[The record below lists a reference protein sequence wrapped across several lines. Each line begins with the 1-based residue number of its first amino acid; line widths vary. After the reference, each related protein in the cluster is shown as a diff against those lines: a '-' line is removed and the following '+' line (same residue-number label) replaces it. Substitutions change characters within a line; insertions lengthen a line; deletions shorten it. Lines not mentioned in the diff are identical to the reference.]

1 MKQLIVKST
10 AFENNK
16 PIPKKYACD
25 GENMNPPLTIDGIP
39 PETKSLA
46 IIVEDPDAPYG
57 TFGHWV
63 VWNLAPTKRI
73 EENTSSGIAGLND
86 FGKHGYGGPC
96 PPYGTHRYI
105 FKIFA
110 LDKQFDLNK
119 DLRRTGLE
127 TAIKANIIAEGKIVG
142 LYSKK

>member
-1 MKQLIVKST
+1 MKQLIVKSA

-16 PIPKKYACD
+16 PIPKKYTCD
-25 GENMNPPLTIDGIP
+25 GDNVNPPLTIEAIP

-63 VWNLAPTKRI
+63 VWNLAPTKKI
-73 EENTSSGIAGLND
+73 EENTSSGTAGLND
-86 FGKHGYGGPC
+86 FGKHRYGGPC
-96 PPYGTHRYI
+96 PPYGTHHYI

-110 LDKQFDLNK
+110 LDKQLDLNK
-119 DLRRTGLE
+119 DLRRAGLE